1 VMWRI
6 LFQEC
11 QNIEIPMNRQS
22 HFEAT
27 ETKRNKYAIY
37 HFCDMYINS
46 ITYDDILISKCER
59 QP

>member
-1 VMWRI
+1 
-6 LFQEC
+6 
-11 QNIEIPMNRQS
+11 MNRQS